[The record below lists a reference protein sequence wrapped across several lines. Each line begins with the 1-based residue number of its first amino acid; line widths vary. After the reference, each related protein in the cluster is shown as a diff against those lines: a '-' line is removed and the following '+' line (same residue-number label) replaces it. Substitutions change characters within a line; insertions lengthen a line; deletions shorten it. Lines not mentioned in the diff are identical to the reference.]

1 MTRLPYLASPS
12 DDNMVLTPEN
22 KSKTHIYMGTKP
34 EDAYICQI
42 SWSLQTLIVNLMKN
56 ILSLKQNLRKIS
68 KFAFW
73 NFVQINLD
81 QELLLALND
90 DIGSH
95 VKLAPKTSD
104 KLSQAQTLYKQY
116 LTNTTLCYLIAVDHL

>member
-1 MTRLPYLASPS
+1 
-12 DDNMVLTPEN
+12 
-22 KSKTHIYMGTKP
+22 
-34 EDAYICQI
+34 
-42 SWSLQTLIVNLMKN
+42 MKN
-56 ILSLKQNLRKIS
+56 ILSSKQNLRKIS

-73 NFVQINLD
+73 NFVQINLG

-116 LTNTTLCYLIAVDHL
+116 LTNTTLCYLNAVDHL